1 VKDFTQPGIGGQHSY
16 LPGAI
21 SQWPNTGANPS
32 ISWNT
37 YLNKWLMVYH
47 SWQGAVMVTASL
59 DLINWET
66 PRQVV
71 AGSQSGGRAW
81 YPQTIGDLGDRVTGQ
96 RMKLCTH
103 HLCLW
108 N

>member
-1 VKDFTQPGIGGQHSY
+1 
-16 LPGAI
+16 
-21 SQWPNTGANPS
+21 
-32 ISWNT
+32 
-37 YLNKWLMVYH
+37 
-47 SWQGAVMVTASL
+47 MVTASL